1 MNKGMFVVAVAGGL
15 LLTGCSKKLSKF
27 ESDYFTTTPTPLETV
42 GQNVTAGVTARIP
55 AKFMVKNAMVTAT
68 PVLKWQDGEAKGE
81 PTVFQGENVLANGQ
95 VISYVNGG
103 TAQIPFTTPYRPEM
117 AQSDLWLE
125 FVVDQKGKTYALPQV
140 KVGRGVIATSTLA
153 SAATV
158 APAIAKDSFQRVI
171 NEQFAANINFLVNQ
185 ANIRSSQ
192 TETEAYRALNEQLR
206 AAASAPDREIA
217 GLTVNSFASPEGS
230 YEFNEQLAQKREQT
244 TTALLEAQLKKDKVS
259 DFGELTSSFTP
270 EDWEGFQQLLEK
282 SNIQDK
288 ELILAILQMH
298 TDPAEREKEI
308 RNLSSVF
315 NEIKEQI
322 LPQLR
327 YSRIVASINVMGK
340 TDQEMIDLFNT
351 NPSKL
356 TDDELLYLATLTND
370 NGRKLEIYKKA
381 VQLFPN
387 DYRGYNDLGAVQ
399 FAMGDYTGARASFDH
414 ALKLNRNAKEADMN
428 LGLLAMLEG
437 NMNQAQTLLGGAA
450 SLPEAGDALGVYY
463 LTQGDLQK
471 ALTSFGSAKTNNA
484 ALAQILA
491 KDYAAART
499 TLASVA
505 NPDATTYYLAAVL
518 GARTGSEN
526 MVMTNLR
533 QAISR
538 DGSLLQRARKDL
550 EFANYNL
557 STL

>member
-282 SNIQDK
+282 SKIQDK

>member
-244 TTALLEAQLKKDKVS
+244 TTALLEAQLKKDKVA

-288 ELILAILQMH
+288 ELILAILQMP